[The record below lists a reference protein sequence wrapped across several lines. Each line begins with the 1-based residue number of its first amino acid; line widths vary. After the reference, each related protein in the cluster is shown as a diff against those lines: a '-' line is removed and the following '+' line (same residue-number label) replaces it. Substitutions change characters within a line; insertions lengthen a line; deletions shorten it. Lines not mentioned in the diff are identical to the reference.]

1 MKAAPAYKFL
11 PPELADR
18 LTNLSLSVRRAVEG
32 GKQGSHRS
40 PHHGS
45 SVEFADYRE
54 YVRGDPPNLIDWAV
68 YGRSDRYV
76 IRRYIEETNLRAF
89 ILLDT
94 SESMTFHEE
103 GVHSKIDYASFLAAG
118 LMYILVH
125 QSDSAGLALFNEK
138 IHQQMPPVSTLEGL
152 RPMLLALEGIKPS
165 GRSGIE
171 QAMHTL
177 AEQIRMRSL
186 IILVSDCL
194 RDPAEILRGVRHL
207 HHNGHEVT
215 LMHVMDPAEMRL
227 TFSGL
232 VELKE
237 LETGEKLLLQTEE
250 YRDAYAAEVQRHV
263 ETLRRGCIDC
273 FAEYHLVDTRKP
285 IEEALHLRAKRE

>member
-1 MKAAPAYKFL
+1 MKTAPAYKFL

-18 LTNLSLSVRRAVEG
+18 LGNLSLSVRRPVEG

-54 YVRGDPPNLIDWAV
+54 YTWGDPPGLIDWAV
-68 YGRSDRYV
+68 YARSDRYV
-76 IRRYIEETNLRAF
+76 IRRYIEETNLRGF
-89 ILLDT
+89 VLLDI
-94 SESMTFHEE
+94 SESMAFQDQ
-103 GVHSKIDYASFLAAG
+103 GVHSKMDYASFLAAG
-118 LMYILVH
+118 LMYILVR
-125 QSDSAGLALFNEK
+125 QSDSTGLVLFNDK
-138 IHQQMPPVSTLEGL
+138 IQQQMPPVGSLEGL
-152 RPMLLALEGIKPS
+152 RPMLLALEQIKPA

-171 QAMHTL
+171 EAAHAI

-186 IILVSDCL
+186 IILISDCL
-194 RDPAEILRGVRHL
+194 RDATDILRGIRHL

-215 LMHVMDPAEMRL
+215 IMHVMDPGEMQL
-227 TFSGL
+227 SFTGL

-250 YRDAYAAEVQRHV
+250 FRSAYAAEVQRHI
-263 ETLRRGCIDC
+263 ETLRKGCMDC
-273 FAEYHLVDTRKP
+273 YAEYHWVDTRKP
-285 IEEALHLRAKRE
+285 VEEALHLRAKKE